1 MKISIAVD
9 FSKYPAGRFPEDGP
23 YNGTKFREEV
33 LAPRLRELGESEYL
47 EVTLDGVAGVGSSFL
62 EEAFGGLVRSGI
74 LPKEFLE
81 ERLIVSA
88 EDDPLRDFARLAKKY
103 IEEATAPTPPH
114 EPAWTP
120 SP

>member
-1 MKISIAVD
+1 MKISIAED

-23 YNGTKFREEV
+23 YNGTTFRKEV
-33 LAPRLRELGESEYL
+33 LAPRIIELSESEHL

-74 LPKEFLE
+74 SKELLR

-88 EDDPLRDFARLAKKY
+88 EDDALRDFATLAMKY
-103 IEEATAPTPPH
+103 IDEAIAPSTASR
-114 EPAWTP
+114 PA
-120 SP
+120 